1 MSLNKTYAVFGLGRY
16 GYSVAKELV
25 NCGADVIAID
35 SREQIVNTLANELPF
50 CKCADTTDI
59 EVLKRLGI
67 STVDTVI
74 VAMAGSIEASVMTV
88 MLCKELGVPTVIA
101 KCSSEMHYKILTK
114 VGADKVVFPEK
125 ESGVRLAKNLLSSG
139 FEYPIFISDD
149 DTIVTDM
156 FENLCNISLDI
167 DRFNI
172 IHKTFYKRYPSI
184 EIAVILPFD
193 FRAEESFIRKLD
205 KLLSDYLNGYKVLT
219 PSLLRLKSFQEQI
232 LKHILKIISEHDKTK
247 SEQTEQA
254 EI

>member
-139 FEYPIFISDD
+139 FVDMIELNTEISMLELDVKKD
-149 DTIVTDM
+149 WIGKNLLELNLRKKYSLNVVAIKENNNIDINVDPTLPLHREMKLIVVG
-156 FENLCNISLDI
+156 NKN
-167 DRFNI
+167 
-172 IHKTFYKRYPSI
+172 
-184 EIAVILPFD
+184 
-193 FRAEESFIRKLD
+193 KLS
-205 KLLSDYLNGYKVLT
+205 KLK
-219 PSLLRLKSFQEQI
+219 
-232 LKHILKIISEHDKTK
+232 
-247 SEQTEQA
+247 
-254 EI
+254 